1 MDSLEKLISVIV
13 PVYNVEKYLCR
24 CVDSILNQTY
34 PYLEII
40 LVDDGSTDNSVKICD
55 EYAKKDS
62 RIKVIHKRNGGVSSA
77 RNVGLQ
83 NVTGEFVTFVDSDD
97 YLESTCLEK
106 MHNGMIKSNVDLVV
120 VRWKNQDGIIK
131 IGNTDET
138 FKEKMINQGQLPTIG
153 LLTTVWGHLYRKK
166 QLADISFDEEIF
178 YGEDNLFSVNYFFSR
193 NGKKMLLINEPLY
206 IYYEDRVDAA
216 TNQRFNRKMLSE
228 IEAVKRVTELIQPY
242 QSLTVALNKYK
253 REAYVKIFF
262 KLVLSDEKKCYFKEY
277 KYLKK
282 EIIMLRR
289 QGFKPSN
296 RKENL
301 IEILYLYFF
310 WIFKYYIKHK
320 YN

>member
-178 YGEDNLFSVNYFFSR
+178 YGEDILFSVNYFFSR